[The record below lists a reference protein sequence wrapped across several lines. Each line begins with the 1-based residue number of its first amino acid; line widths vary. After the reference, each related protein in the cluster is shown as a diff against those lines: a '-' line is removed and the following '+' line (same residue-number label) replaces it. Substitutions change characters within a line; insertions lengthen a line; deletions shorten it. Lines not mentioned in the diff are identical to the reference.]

1 MAILNPFECN
11 RAVGCLSTKTSP
23 DMIAQCL
30 TTPASRPSKTKGVSA
45 IIPVILDA
53 VIASYKRYQSRVALT
68 RLNDNQL
75 RDIGLERSRDGFVY
89 RDRL

>member
-1 MAILNPFECN
+1 MANSNPFECN

-30 TTPASRPSKTKGVSA
+30 TSPTSHASTTKDVSA
-45 IIPVILDA
+45 IIPAILDA

-68 RLNDNQL
+68 RLNDDQL

-89 RDRL
+89 RDRV